1 LYQADFAGGADMD
14 ATTTIAE
21 PALPRRDILQLVALG
36 GAAVGMAG
44 IAWPLI
50 DYMNPARD
58 VMALATVDVELAAID
73 PGMAIT
79 IVWRGKPVFVRHRTP
94 AEIGAAE
101 KTPLDALKDPQADAK
116 RVKPGHA
123 EWLVVIGI
131 CTHLGCV
138 PVGNRP
144 TEPRGNYGG
153 WFCTCHGS
161 QFDTSGRI
169 RQGPAPTNLVIPP
182 YQFVSD
188 TKIRI
193 G

>member
-1 LYQADFAGGADMD
+1 MD

-94 AEIGAAE
+94 AEIAAAE

>member
-94 AEIGAAE
+94 AEIAAAE